1 MTGSHRFL
9 VFARLVSGPYL
20 FYCLKASQLGF
31 LLRRLSV
38 GATQPGWRDNPRLA
52 FSVSWPHQLHICR
65 ISVTAAFSRV
75 QTLRSIFVEVNW
87 AMTRRF
93 NSGVVPKR
101 GKVRV
106 WCWGWWSYLWSG
118 RCQSRYLLQRL
129 GRQGQVHPLGTG
141 SNGAA
146 YWYVGNL
153 PAWFWHA
160 WVLRSLWSVRLAG
173 PGAIRKVDWARLR
186 RSTSSTGR
194 SFCTLIRSRT
204 TRQRSKGSYAVV
216 HCKKK
221 RHAVA
226 KSHGRR
232 PVRTCRYPSSPRW
245 KDFESE
251 GRHTTCRLRFAL
263 PERPTPPH
271 QRVKAGTKAIR
282 AAICSAQYEYWN
294 RRAGCGWR

>member
-194 SFCTLIRSRT
+194 SFCTLTRSRT

-232 PVRTCRYPSSPRW
+232 PSTYVSLPILSQMERFW
-245 KDFESE
+245 K
-251 GRHTTCRLRFAL
+251 
-263 PERPTPPH
+263 
-271 QRVKAGTKAIR
+271 
-282 AAICSAQYEYWN
+282 
-294 RRAGCGWR
+294 WRQAHNM